1 MDKKLQK
8 HHVLYC
14 IWDDFFNYLTDF
26 CKFPL
31 SFSQCKTQSEQVK
44 NEHFGRFQIFF
55 VDILLFYF
63 LTRIIP
69 DLILQSK
76 LADMELRIQSARLLM
91 YKAALL
97 KDADK
102 PFTKVS
108 HYLSLF
114 PLQ

>member
-1 MDKKLQK
+1 MKK
-8 HHVLYC
+8 
-14 IWDDFFNYLTDF
+14 
-26 CKFPL
+26 
-31 SFSQCKTQSEQVK
+31 
-44 NEHFGRFQIFF
+44 EHFGRGYTWLQIFF
-55 VDILLFYF
+55 VDFLLFYF

-69 DLILQSK
+69 DFILQSK

-108 HYLSLF
+108 HYLSLCF
-114 PLQ
+114 LSNSRVSYVYLGLLLVYQ